1 MRDEHGVFVP
11 FWKSIFV
18 LISICTKS
26 QAFFGKNTFIEVFF
40 LSPDELLHTFHREK
54 DCRCK

>member
-40 LSPDELLHTFHREK
+40 SVPG
-54 DCRCK
+54 